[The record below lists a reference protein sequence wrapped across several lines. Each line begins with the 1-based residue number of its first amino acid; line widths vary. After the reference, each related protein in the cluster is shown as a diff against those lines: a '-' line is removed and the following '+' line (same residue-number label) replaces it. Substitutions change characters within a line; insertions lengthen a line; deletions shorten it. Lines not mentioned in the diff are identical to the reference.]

1 MGTNIKI
8 ALPSTRLYSASW
20 GFEILVVAAGEAK
33 NARRDLPKATSQMY
47 ILIIGL
53 YIVSAILL
61 SFCVSWD
68 DPMLQAYNSPA
79 GYVGASNSPF
89 IVAMMR
95 AGMSG
100 AVLTIYKGLFFV
112 CAIMTV

>member
-1 MGTNIKI
+1 MFSFIGV
-8 ALPSTRLYSASW
+8 
-20 GFEILVVAAGEAK
+20 EILVEAAGEAR

-47 ILIIGL
+47 VLTIGL
-53 YIVSAILL
+53 YVVTVVLL

-89 IVAMMR
+89 IVAMTR
-95 AGMSG
+95 AGMG
-100 AVLTIYKGLFFV
+100 EKVTNTYKALFFIS
-112 CAIMTV
+112 AATTM